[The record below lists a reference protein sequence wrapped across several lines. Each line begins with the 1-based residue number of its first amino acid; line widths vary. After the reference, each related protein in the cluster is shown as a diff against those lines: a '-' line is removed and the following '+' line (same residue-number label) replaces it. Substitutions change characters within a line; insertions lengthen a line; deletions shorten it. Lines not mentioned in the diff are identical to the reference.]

1 MKKFFILPLLFV
13 SAILFAQEKFV
24 PREVVGTEAEAIW
37 PGAEHIWLKQA
48 NTVPSFIQFRT
59 GAEPDEETFFFILR
73 KAYKLPAS
81 YNFNLLAAEPDEQG
95 WLHKRYQL
103 SVNGIPVHNGI
114 FLLHLYNNKVRKY
127 NGYLFKSINAAAT
140 ASIPET
146 TALNAA
152 LNKTGAQLYK
162 WQLPEEENFIKAE
175 SGNPS
180 ATFYPKGELEIL
192 QLGEN
197 SSDNFR
203 LVWHFDVYAHQPMS
217 RHDVYVDAQTGEV
230 VRSTEKIHH
239 ANTNGTATTVYRG
252 NRPIVADSY
261 NGSYRLRETTRGQG
275 VNTYNMQR
283 GTSYG
288 NSVDFTDANNIWNN
302 VNANLDQYAGDAH
315 WGAEVTYDFYASM
328 GRNSID
334 NAGYPLNLYLHYST
348 NYVNAFWDGTRMTFG
363 DGNATYDP
371 LVSLDI
377 TGHEITHG
385 LTERTSNLDYQN
397 ESGALNE
404 SFSDIFGAAVEWY
417 ADSTVANWLIGED
430 IGGAFRSMSNPNTY
444 GDPDTYT
451 GTNWYTGTGDNGGVH
466 INSGVQNHWYYRLSV
481 GGSGTNDL
489 GNAYNVTAIGR
500 NKATRIAWRNDVV
513 YLTNTSD
520 YADARFYAIQSAND
534 LYGVCSQEAIS
545 TTRAWY
551 AVGVGA
557 DFLAGADAQFTATPV
572 SGCIAPFT
580 VNFTNTS
587 TNAANYVWTFGDG
600 GTSTALNPS
609 YTYNALG
616 TYTVKLV
623 ISGACGVDSLIRT
636 NYVSI
641 STNNP
646 CVVIMPNNGTYQTQT
661 ACTGTIY
668 DNGGAAGNYT
678 DNTNSVV
685 TIAPVGAS
693 QVRLQFTQFNM
704 EANYD
709 YVYVYDGPNTTSPV
723 IGSYTGTT
731 LPAII
736 TSSGSSIT
744 IRQYTDPGVVAA
756 GFTIQ
761 WTCINPNAPPT
772 AAFKADVTQSCSGTV
787 RFTDM
792 TTGGPNAWLW
802 NFGDGVTSTLQHPT
816 HNYVNNGT
824 YTVSL
829 TAYNN
834 FGNNVSTRTNYI
846 TINKPTGPAVATQN
860 RCGPQSFTFTAPTSN
875 RVSWLDSA
883 GNWISGAN
891 PFNTPVLNN
900 TTTYFVQDTQ
910 PQPIYKVGP
919 ASNAIGNGSNYN
931 SNQTRALRFRVFKKA
946 KLVSVLV
953 YAQGDGYRTV
963 QHRDSL
969 GGVIANKTVFVP
981 NGASRITLNLDLV
994 PGTYELG
1001 LRDTMN
1007 LYRNSTGAAYPYNDA
1022 AGILSIYGNNAANSA
1037 TYYYYFYDWEIQEA
1051 DCISQRVPVT
1061 ATVRPVPVATP
1072 SSANVTCNSAA
1083 NGTAGVAISGG
1094 TPNYTY
1100 SWSNN
1105 ATTAAISN
1113 LQPGTYTVT
1122 ATDAA
1127 GCTVTASSTIT
1138 QPLAINT
1145 STNITNVLC
1154 NGNNTGAVNLTVSGG
1169 TSGYSY
1175 NWSGGSTTEDRTG
1188 LGAGT
1193 YTVTVTDANLCTA
1206 TATATVTQPAAITAS
1221 ATPVNISCSGSNN
1234 GAVNLTATGGTGSYT
1249 YSWSN
1254 GATTQNITSLE
1265 AGTYTATVTDANNCS
1280 TTASATVTQTS
1291 GLSTSTIVT
1300 NVPCNGGTNGA
1311 IDLTVNGGTPGY
1323 TYTWAGGASTQDR
1336 TQLPAGNYTVTVTD
1350 AGNCSATL
1358 AVAISQPATLSAT
1371 PAATNALCNAS
1382 ATGSVNLNV
1391 SGGTGAY
1398 TYNWSNNTT
1407 TQNLSTLPAGTYTAT
1422 VTDANGCSVTTA
1434 ATINQPLAITVSAT
1448 TTQALCNGSNNGS
1461 ITLSTSGGTSGYS
1474 YQWSSGA
1481 TTQNITS
1488 VSAGNYAVTVT
1499 DANGCT
1505 AVTTATI
1512 TEPAA
1517 LSVSATP
1524 TAISCNGG
1532 NNGSATLTTNG
1543 GTGTITYNWSN
1554 GATSQTITNTTAGN
1568 YTVTATDANGC
1579 TASASAGITEPAA
1592 INISTTSTDAS
1603 CGQSNG
1609 SVQASATGGGG
1620 TYTYNWTGGATT
1632 ATVNSLQAGSYTV
1645 TVTDANTC
1653 TATATA
1659 IVTNSGTLQAAIA
1672 ATPTTCYGAASGSA
1686 TVSVSN
1692 GNAPY
1697 TYQWS
1702 NGATGATIS
1711 NVVAGTYAATVTDAA
1726 GCINIVSE
1734 TITSPAQLQL
1744 TTTATATACGSSN
1757 GTTAVQVTGGTP
1769 GYTYVWNTNET
1780 GSSLSNLPAGNYTV
1794 TITDANNCTATASA
1808 IVSGTTGITIAITA
1822 TGVLCNGDQNGS
1834 AIATATGGSGTYEYV
1849 WSNNNNTPAIQNL
1862 APGSYNVQVTDE
1874 NGCSAT
1880 ATATITAPAT
1890 IQFATATTNANAG
1903 ANDGSIVVTNPA
1915 GGTAPY
1921 TFNWSTGDTTQ
1932 NLSGISGGTYTVTV
1946 TDANNCTETATVLV
1960 TETPTGIA
1968 TVNGEIKLRVF
1979 PNPAND
1985 NITIAIDKVPAGTQ
1999 LRLRDVLGRLI
2010 TQQPVTSNQ
2019 TILDV
2024 SVIAAGVYTLEI
2036 TSGKMSTVKQVI
2048 ISR

>member
-1 MKKFFILPLLFV
+1 MKKFFILPLLCL
-13 SAILFAQEKFV
+13 SAILFAQEKFI

-48 NTVPSFIQFRT
+48 NTVPSFIQFRAGT
-59 GAEPDEETFFFILR
+59 EPDEETFFFILR
-73 KAYKLPAS
+73 KAYRLPAAYS
-81 YNFNLLAAEPDEQG
+81 FNLLAAEPDQLG

-103 SVNGIPVHNGI
+103 AVNGIPVHNGI

-127 NGYLFKSINAAAT
+127 NGYLFKTINTAAT
-140 ASIPET
+140 ATIPET

-162 WQLPEEENFIKAE
+162 WQLPEEEKFIKAE
-175 SGNPS
+175 SGDPS
-180 ATFYPKGELEIL
+180 ATFYPKGDLEIL

-197 SSDNFR
+197 TSDNFR

-230 VRSTEKIHH
+230 VRSNEKIHH

-315 WGAEVTYDFYASM
+315 WGAEVTYDFYTNM

-363 DGNATYDP
+363 DGDATYDP

-377 TGHEITHG
+377 TGHEISHG

-417 ADSTVANWLIGED
+417 GDSTVANWLIGED

-557 DFLAGADAQFTATPV
+557 DFVAGADAQFTASPV

-636 NYVSI
+636 NYVNI

-709 YVYVYDGPNTTSPV
+709 YLYVYDGPNTTSPV

-731 LPAII
+731 LPATIV
-736 TSSGSSIT
+736 SSGSSIT

-761 WTCINPNAPPT
+761 WTCINPNSPPT
-772 AAFKADVTQSCSGTV
+772 ASFKADVTQSCSGTV

-802 NFGDGVTSTLQHPT
+802 NFGDGTTSTLQHPT
-816 HNYVNNGT
+816 HNYINNGT

-846 TINKPTGPAVATQN
+846 TINKPTGPAVAAQN

-883 GNWISGAN
+883 GNWVSGAN
-891 PFNTPVLNN
+891 PFTTPVLSN

-931 SNQTRALRFRVFKKA
+931 SNQTRALRFRVFKKS

-1007 LYRNSTGAAYPYNDA
+1007 LYRNSTGAVYPYNDA
-1022 AGILSIYGNNAANSA
+1022 AGIVSIYGNNAANSA

-1061 ATVRPVPVATP
+1061 ATVRPVPAATP
-1072 SSANVTCNSAA
+1072 AFTNISCNGAA
-1083 NGTAGVAISGG
+1083 NGTAAVTITGG

-1127 GCTVTASSTIT
+1127 GCTTTASSTIT
-1138 QPLAINT
+1138 QPQAINT
-1145 STNITNVLC
+1145 STNVTNVLC

-1188 LGAGT
+1188 LSAGT
-1193 YTVTVTDANLCTA
+1193 YNVTVTDANQCTT
-1206 TATATVTQPAAITAS
+1206 TATATVTQPAVISAG
-1221 ATPVNISCSGSNN
+1221 ATPVNITCNAGNT
-1234 GAVNLTATGGTGSYT
+1234 GAVNLSVSGGTGSYT
-1249 YSWSN
+1249 YNWNN
-1254 GATTQNITSLE
+1254 GATTQNITALG
-1265 AGTYTATVTDANNCS
+1265 AGTYSATITDANNCS
-1280 TTASATVTQTS
+1280 TSVSATVTQTT
-1291 GLSTSTIVT
+1291 GIATNTVVT
-1300 NVPCNGGTNGA
+1300 NVLCSGDNSGA
-1311 IDLTVNGGTPGY
+1311 IDLTVSGGTPAY
-1323 TYTWAGGASTQDR
+1323 SYTWAGGITTQDR
-1336 TQLPAGNYTVTVTD
+1336 TQLPAGSYAVTVTD

-1358 AVAISQPATLSAT
+1358 AVTISQPAALAAT

-1382 ATGSVNLNV
+1382 ATGGINLNV

-1407 TQNLSTLPAGTYTAT
+1407 TQNLSNVAAGAYTAT
-1422 VTDANGCSVTTA
+1422 VTDANGCTTT
-1434 ATINQPLAITVSAT
+1434 TIATVSQPSPVNITAN
-1448 TTQALCNGSNNGS
+1448 TTQVQCNGSNNGNV
-1461 ITLSTSGGTSGYS
+1461 TLTVSGGNAGYS
-1474 YQWSSGA
+1474 YQWSTGA
-1481 TTQNITS
+1481 TSQNLTATG
-1488 VSAGNYAVTVT
+1488 AGSYVVTVT
-1499 DANGCT
+1499 DINSCT
-1505 AVTTATI
+1505 AVAQTT
-1512 TEPAA
+1512 
-1517 LSVSATP
+1517 
-1524 TAISCNGG
+1524 
-1532 NNGSATLTTNG
+1532 
-1543 GTGTITYNWSN
+1543 
-1554 GATSQTITNTTAGN
+1554 
-1568 YTVTATDANGC
+1568 
-1579 TASASAGITEPAA
+1579 ITEPAA
-1592 INISTTSTDAS
+1592 ININTTSTDAS

-1609 SVQASATGGGG
+1609 SAQATATGGTGA
-1620 TYTYNWTGGATT
+1620 YTYNWAGGANTP
-1632 ATVNSLQAGSYTV
+1632 AVSNLQTGSYTV
-1645 TVTDANTC
+1645 TVTDANNC
-1653 TATATA
+1653 TATAAA
-1659 IVTNSGTLQAAIA
+1659 IVNNTGALQATIV
-1672 ATPTTCYGAASGSA
+1672 ATPAACFGTASGSA
-1686 TVSVSN
+1686 TVTVTS

-1702 NGATGATIS
+1702 NGATGASIS
-1711 NVVAGTYAATVTDAA
+1711 NVIAGAYTATVTDAT
-1726 GCINIVSE
+1726 GCINLVSE
-1734 TITSPAQLQL
+1734 TITSPAQLQAATSATS
-1744 TTTATATACGSSN
+1744 TTCGSNN
-1757 GTTAVQVTGGTP
+1757 GTASVQVTGGTP
-1769 GYTYVWNTNET
+1769 GYTYVWSNNEA
-1780 GSSLSNLPAGNYTV
+1780 GSTASNLAAGIYTV
-1794 TITDANNCTATASA
+1794 TITDANSCTVTASQQ
-1808 IVSGTTGITIAITA
+1808 ISGTDGITLTTTA

-1834 AIATATGGSGTYEYV
+1834 ATAVASGGSGTYEYV
-1849 WSNNNNTPAIQNL
+1849 WSNSNTSPAIQNL
-1862 APGSYNVQVTDE
+1862 APGNYTVQVSDD

-1880 ATATITAPAT
+1880 ATVTITAPAV

-1903 ANDGSIVVTNPA
+1903 ANNGSIQVTAPT

-1932 NLSGISGGTYTVTV
+1932 NLSGINGGTYTVTV
-1946 TDANNCTETATVLV
+1946 TDANNCTETATVLI
-1960 TETPTGIA
+1960 TETPTAIGDI
-1968 TVNGEIKLRVF
+1968 TGEMQLQVF
-1979 PNPAND
+1979 PNPAYN
-1985 NITIAIDKVPAGTQ
+1985 NITIIISKVPAGVQ

-2010 TQQPVTSNQ
+2010 TQQQVTAMQ
-2019 TILDV
+2019 TTMDV
-2024 SVIAAGVYTLEI
+2024 SVLAAGVYTLEI
-2036 TSGKMSTVKQVI
+2036 ASGNISAVRQVI